1 MLTLNVKIR
10 NRLRWL
16 YVVTDLLTSSLAIFL
31 FNVFRMS
38 ESENYTSLADFYSL
52 TPVLGGQILFPLI
65 LMGYYWL
72 SGYYNRVE
80 SRSRAQELLSTLWSS
95 ILGSLTVFFL
105 AVVND
110 SPWRRTIVF
119 EHLLLAAILIF
130 VCVYT
135 GRFLITR
142 IVVKRVHRHH
152 NTDAALMLG
161 TNTDAAD
168 LARRI
173 NTLRKGMGIN
183 VVRFVH
189 LSPDAPIA
197 TTCRPIGVIERK
209 DLRDY
214 CIAHAINNLI
224 ITPSSLSAGIDLA
237 YFMRLAN
244 DLNGALLLAPDV
256 NTVAFASGRQFNVMG
271 EPLVCISSPNISAS
285 TVNIK
290 RTIDV
295 VASSLALII
304 LSPLFAALA
313 IGVKCDSR
321 GPIFFRQ
328 TRLGRGGKPF
338 NIIKFRSM
346 VTDAEA
352 DGKARVTID
361 SDPRITR
368 FGRFMRKYR
377 LDELPQFW
385 NVICGEMSLVG
396 PRPERREFAEQIA
409 ARVPLYPM
417 LYQVRPGITSWGQ
430 VRYGY
435 ASNVDQMIER
445 LRYDLIYLES
455 ISISTDVKILL
466 HTVNTI
472 ISGSGK

>member
-10 NRLRWL
+10 NRLRRA
-16 YVVTDLLTSSLAIFL
+16 YVLTDLFSSSLAIFL
-31 FNVFRMS
+31 FNVFRLS
-38 ESENYTSLADFYSL
+38 ELTYKHSLGNYYSL
-52 TPVLGGQILFPLI
+52 PSVWGGQILFPIILI
-65 LMGYYWL
+65 GIYWL
-72 SGYYNRVE
+72 SGYYTDVE
-80 SRSRAQELLSTLWSS
+80 RRSRAQEFLLTLWSA
-95 ILGSLTVFFL
+95 IMGSLTIFFL

-119 EHLLLAAILIF
+119 EHLLIAAGIIF
-130 VCVYT
+130 TCVYI

-142 IVVKRVHRHH
+142 IIVRNVHERH

-161 TNTDAAD
+161 TDDDAIK
-168 LARRI
+168 LAERI
-173 NTLRKGMGIN
+173 NSLPKGMGIN
-183 VVRFVH
+183 VVAFVK
-189 LSPDAPIA
+189 LNKNSKNGTL
-197 TTCRPIGVIERK
+197 TTIEREEVRRYCK
-209 DLRDY
+209 D
-214 CIAHAINNLI
+214 HAVNHLI
-224 ITPSSLSAGIDLA
+224 LTPRALTDGIDLA
-237 YFMRLAN
+237 EFMRLAN

-256 NTVAFASGRQFNVMG
+256 NTVAFASGRHFNVMG

-285 TVNIK
+285 TANIK
-290 RTIDV
+290 RTMDV
-295 VASSLALII
+295 FFSALSLIV
-304 LSPLFAALA
+304 LSPFFAYLA
-313 IGVKCDSR
+313 IMIKLDSK
-321 GPIFFRQ
+321 GPVFFRQ
-328 TRLGRGGKPF
+328 NRLGKGGKPF
-338 NIIKFRSM
+338 KIIKFRSM
-346 VTDAEA
+346 VVNAEA
-352 DGKARVTID
+352 HGVMLAVDEDPRVTK
-361 SDPRITR
+361 

-385 NVICGEMSLVG
+385 NVLRGEMSLVG

-409 ARVPLYPM
+409 ERVPLYPM

-472 ISGSGK
+472 ISGTGK